1 MSERL
6 ERSLLAKV
14 RSARYYIQHG
24 REQAAAHKLESLVH
38 QIRAQSG
45 KQITRAA
52 AADLMHRANVLIDRL
67 TDDDDDDD
75 DRDDD

>member
-1 MSERL
+1 MTERL

-24 REQAAAHKLESLVH
+24 REHAAAHKLESLIH
-38 QIRAQSG
+38 QIRALRG
-45 KQITRAA
+45 KEISRPA
-52 AADLMHRANVLIDRL
+52 AADLIHRANVLIRRL
-67 TDDDDDDD
+67 SAEDGDD